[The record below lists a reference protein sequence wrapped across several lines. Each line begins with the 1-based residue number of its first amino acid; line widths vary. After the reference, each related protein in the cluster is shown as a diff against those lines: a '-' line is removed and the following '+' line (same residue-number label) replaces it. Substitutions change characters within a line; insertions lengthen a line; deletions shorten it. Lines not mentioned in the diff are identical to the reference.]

1 MNFVLTFVA
10 FTLVCHST
18 ALRTSP
24 AAEANETG
32 TKCQSCSL
40 VNLDKTF
47 SLTWTVFPP
56 YPVPG
61 YSLSFFCSPRTLDW
75 DEDPEVDTVLEKGC
89 GLDDK
94 DADELGGDN
103 EKCNQQAAATKKRA
117 AYLGI
122 KPTYLR
128 QLVVCGR
135 CTVCTVFEKVRNLWK
150 KIKAAVQK
158 VVDKLR
164 SVKTALFGYSYAPAF
179 VRSEM
184 QQRFDGFFPEDDGSA
199 RSSSLLQ
206 EDEHEITEEKV
217 EKALHDHLAGKPDK
231 FVQNHLSLLQRN
243 LEEVEQHEEEL
254 MRDAMR
260 RLRDQTQKSQQM
272 FEQKL
277 PEIINNKHCQ
287 EALGTSATGSSLTS
301 TLTVSFPNVASAILN
316 AVLLNFAGALYA
328 LIPGVYISA
337 TPHGFESVG
346 SVDRCLEA
354 LQKNQLPLLDSC
366 AQEQPLMACTTRT
379 YQRIMENALSEQWWP
394 LMHNS
399 EGTFGSIDLGYKY
412 DELMNSLRCSSKGSC
427 VEKGLD
433 HLGKDN
439 LKEILENN
447 SAKEADRLNEM
458 QCSFA
463 ANRVDSEDQQT
474 ATSGYTLP
482 VFTDKIWAVALKAHG
497 ATFGDVQD
505 INKPCPD
512 ILPWV
517 VAFCA
522 TEFSCMDTSSSDLQV
537 AQARAAETVAPL
549 QESLGSKSLS
559 EAQKEAFAEKWQT
572 LVHSK
577 FDGLDDEEDAF
588 QWSLLWHMANA
599 TSSAGL
605 MSSWPEILEA
615 LSGKRTIDWSSTR
628 LHWEKVLFTALLRLQ
643 IREVHSHDPTD
654 VQDERS
660 LSQVFLNL
668 QSIYETKIC
677 SPGALGGLKD
687 EHLRR
692 LGVGKE
698 DLVQLA
704 LHQIDKEEVI
714 KGLWRNWM
722 VLHVQVPSSKKHF
735 LKALRE
741 SKCRCMCY
749 EACGKFNLHPSAA
762 ANCQEIAHPANITAH
777 QEKWTRIK
785 EIRVKRAVI
794 DRIGLPAHQVLTNAV
809 YLKILRKKTIS
820 GCSSQLEVRSRY
832 SQPLRGFI
840 SACSVPEYF
849 EQSEDLGLTITLW
862 TDPRHE
868 KLYGYDDFLRL
879 HRPYRTWQDA
889 AFGDEDDEDDY
900 LNDDHDSDEVTD
912 LDIENLDL
920 DFDTEEQ

>member
-1 MNFVLTFVA
+1 MNRLHKDWNCELICHERMNFL
-10 FTLVCHST
+10 CHS
-18 ALRTSP
+18 
-24 AAEANETG
+24 
-32 TKCQSCSL
+32 
-40 VNLDKTF
+40 
-47 SLTWTVFPP
+47 
-56 YPVPG
+56 
-61 YSLSFFCSPRTLDW
+61 
-75 DEDPEVDTVLEKGC
+75 
-89 GLDDK
+89 
-94 DADELGGDN
+94 
-103 EKCNQQAAATKKRA
+103 
-117 AYLGI
+117 
-122 KPTYLR
+122 
-128 QLVVCGR
+128 
-135 CTVCTVFEKVRNLWK
+135 
-150 KIKAAVQK
+150 
-158 VVDKLR
+158 
-164 SVKTALFGYSYAPAF
+164 
-179 VRSEM
+179 
-184 QQRFDGFFPEDDGSA
+184 
-199 RSSSLLQ
+199 
-206 EDEHEITEEKV
+206 
-217 EKALHDHLAGKPDK
+217 
-231 FVQNHLSLLQRN
+231 
-243 LEEVEQHEEEL
+243 
-254 MRDAMR
+254 
-260 RLRDQTQKSQQM
+260 
-272 FEQKL
+272 
-277 PEIINNKHCQ
+277 
-287 EALGTSATGSSLTS
+287 
-301 TLTVSFPNVASAILN
+301 
-316 AVLLNFAGALYA
+316 
-328 LIPGVYISA
+328 
-337 TPHGFESVG
+337 
-346 SVDRCLEA
+346 
-354 LQKNQLPLLDSC
+354 LLDS
-366 AQEQPLMACTTRT
+366 ETK
-379 YQRIMENALSEQWWP
+379 
-394 LMHNS
+394 
-399 EGTFGSIDLGYKY
+399 LG
-412 DELMNSLRCSSKGSC
+412 
-427 VEKGLD
+427 
-433 HLGKDN
+433 
-439 LKEILENN
+439 
-447 SAKEADRLNEM
+447 EADRLNEM

-749 EACGKFNLHPSAA
+749 EACHDCHGQFSLYLPIYPCISLFTNV
-762 ANCQEIAHPANITAH
+762 NTA
-777 QEKWTRIK
+777 
-785 EIRVKRAVI
+785 
-794 DRIGLPAHQVLTNAV
+794 
-809 YLKILRKKTIS
+809 
-820 GCSSQLEVRSRY
+820 
-832 SQPLRGFI
+832 
-840 SACSVPEYF
+840 
-849 EQSEDLGLTITLW
+849 
-862 TDPRHE
+862 
-868 KLYGYDDFLRL
+868 
-879 HRPYRTWQDA
+879 
-889 AFGDEDDEDDY
+889 
-900 LNDDHDSDEVTD
+900 
-912 LDIENLDL
+912 
-920 DFDTEEQ
+920 

>member
-1 MNFVLTFVA
+1 MNRLHKDWNCDLICHERMKFL
-10 FTLVCHST
+10 CHS
-18 ALRTSP
+18 
-24 AAEANETG
+24 
-32 TKCQSCSL
+32 
-40 VNLDKTF
+40 
-47 SLTWTVFPP
+47 
-56 YPVPG
+56 
-61 YSLSFFCSPRTLDW
+61 
-75 DEDPEVDTVLEKGC
+75 
-89 GLDDK
+89 
-94 DADELGGDN
+94 
-103 EKCNQQAAATKKRA
+103 
-117 AYLGI
+117 
-122 KPTYLR
+122 
-128 QLVVCGR
+128 
-135 CTVCTVFEKVRNLWK
+135 
-150 KIKAAVQK
+150 
-158 VVDKLR
+158 
-164 SVKTALFGYSYAPAF
+164 
-179 VRSEM
+179 
-184 QQRFDGFFPEDDGSA
+184 
-199 RSSSLLQ
+199 
-206 EDEHEITEEKV
+206 
-217 EKALHDHLAGKPDK
+217 
-231 FVQNHLSLLQRN
+231 
-243 LEEVEQHEEEL
+243 
-254 MRDAMR
+254 
-260 RLRDQTQKSQQM
+260 
-272 FEQKL
+272 
-277 PEIINNKHCQ
+277 
-287 EALGTSATGSSLTS
+287 
-301 TLTVSFPNVASAILN
+301 
-316 AVLLNFAGALYA
+316 
-328 LIPGVYISA
+328 
-337 TPHGFESVG
+337 
-346 SVDRCLEA
+346 
-354 LQKNQLPLLDSC
+354 LLDS
-366 AQEQPLMACTTRT
+366 ETK
-379 YQRIMENALSEQWWP
+379 
-394 LMHNS
+394 
-399 EGTFGSIDLGYKY
+399 LG
-412 DELMNSLRCSSKGSC
+412 
-427 VEKGLD
+427 
-433 HLGKDN
+433 
-439 LKEILENN
+439 
-447 SAKEADRLNEM
+447 EADRLNEM

-474 ATSGYTLP
+474 AKSGYTLP

-599 TSSAGL
+599 TNSAGL

-749 EACGKFNLHPSAA
+749 QACHDSHGQFSLY
-762 ANCQEIAHPANITAH
+762 
-777 QEKWTRIK
+777 
-785 EIRVKRAVI
+785 
-794 DRIGLPAHQVLTNAV
+794 LP
-809 YLKILRKKTIS
+809 IS
-820 GCSSQLEVRSRY
+820 PC
-832 SQPLRGFI
+832 I
-840 SACSVPEYF
+840 
-849 EQSEDLGLTITLW
+849 
-862 TDPRHE
+862 
-868 KLYGYDDFLRL
+868 
-879 HRPYRTWQDA
+879 RPYKA
-889 AFGDEDDEDDY
+889 YAG
-900 LNDDHDSDEVTD
+900 
-912 LDIENLDL
+912 
-920 DFDTEEQ
+920 

>member
-1 MNFVLTFVA
+1 M
-10 FTLVCHST
+10 
-18 ALRTSP
+18 
-24 AAEANETG
+24 
-32 TKCQSCSL
+32 
-40 VNLDKTF
+40 
-47 SLTWTVFPP
+47 
-56 YPVPG
+56 
-61 YSLSFFCSPRTLDW
+61 SFYCSPHMLDW
-75 DEDPEVDTVLEKGC
+75 DKDPEVETVLEEGC
-89 GLDDK
+89 GLDGK

-103 EKCNQQAAATKKRA
+103 KKCNQQAAATKKRA
-117 AYLGI
+117 SYLGV

-135 CTVCTVFEKVRNLWK
+135 CTVCTAFAKVRNLWK

-164 SVKTALFGYSYAPAF
+164 SVKRSLFGYSYAPAP

-184 QQRFDGFFPEDDGSA
+184 QQRFDDFFPEGGGSA
-199 RSSSLLQ
+199 GSSSLGQSVLQ
-206 EDEHEITEEKV
+206 EDEYEITEEKV
-217 EKALHDHLAGKPDK
+217 EKALNDHLAGKPDK

-260 RLRDQTQKSQQM
+260 RVMDQTQKSQQM

-277 PEIINNKHCQ
+277 PEMINNKHCQ
-287 EALGTSATGSSLTS
+287 EVLGTSATGSSLTS
-301 TLTVSFPNVASAILN
+301 TLTVSFPNMAGAILN

-328 LIPGVYISA
+328 LLPGVYISA
-337 TPHGFESVG
+337 TPRGFQSVG

-399 EGTFGSIDLGYKY
+399 EGTLGSIDLGYKY

-433 HLGKDN
+433 HLGKDS

-447 SAKEADRLNEM
+447 SAKEADRLSEM

-474 ATSGYTLP
+474 AKSGYTLP

-497 ATFGDVQD
+497 ATFSDPQD

-522 TEFSCMDTSSSDLQV
+522 TEFSCMDTSSSSDLQV
-537 AQARAAETVAPL
+537 ARARAAETVAPL
-549 QESLGSKSLS
+549 QKSLTGSKSLS

-572 LVHSK
+572 LVGSK
-577 FDGLDDEEDAF
+577 FDDLDDEEDAY

-599 TSSAGL
+599 TNSAGL

-628 LHWEKVLFTALLRLQ
+628 LHWEKVLFTALLRLR
-643 IREVHSHDPTD
+643 IREVHSHEPTN

-668 QSIYETKIC
+668 QSIYETKLC

-698 DLVQLA
+698 DSIQLA
-704 LHQIDKEEVI
+704 LHQIDKEDVI
-714 KGLWRNWM
+714 KGMWNNWM
-722 VLHVQVPSSKKHF
+722 VLHVAVPPSKKRF
-735 LKALRE
+735 LKALEE
-741 SKCRCMCY
+741 SRCSCMCY
-749 EACGKFNLHPSAA
+749 EACGKLNPSAV
-762 ANCQEIAHPANITAH
+762 ANCQEIAHPTNISAH
-777 QEKWTRIK
+777 QNEWRKVKQIN
-785 EIRVKRAVI
+785 VKRAVI
-794 DRIGLPAHQVLTNAV
+794 DYIGSPAHKVFTSAV

-820 GCSSQLEVRSRY
+820 GCGSQLEVRSRY
-832 SQPLRGFI
+832 SKPLRGFI
-840 SACSVPEYF
+840 STCSVPEYF

-862 TDPRHE
+862 TDPRNE
-868 KLYGYDDFLRL
+868 RLYGYDDFLKL
-879 HRPYRTWQDA
+879 HRPFRPWQDA
-889 AFGDEDDEDDY
+889 AFDDEDDEDDDGK
-900 LNDDHDSDEVTD
+900 DDYDSDEVTD

-920 DFDTEEQ
+920 DFDTE